1 MGGTLL
7 CMLFYKTSSRAYRDK
22 MDAFFKR
29 IRTPV
34 DFEKEV
40 KVNRDRFQLNIMGA
54 TAILGGC
61 LLSLLL
67 LVPNSP
73 GGRLGILFLAGF
85 VATMGFLLRRAAK

>member
-7 CMLFYKTSSRAYRDK
+7 CVLFYNTSSRAYRDK

-40 KVNRDRFQLNIMGA
+40 KVNRDRFHLNIMGA

-85 VATMGFLLRRAAK
+85 VATVGFLLRRAAK

>member
-7 CMLFYKTSSRAYRDK
+7 CVLFYNTSSRAYRDK

-40 KVNRDRFQLNIMGA
+40 KEDRDRFQLKTMG
-54 TAILGGC
+54 TMAILGGC
-61 LLSLLL
+61 LLSLLV

-85 VATMGFLLRRAAK
+85 VATVGFLLRRAAK